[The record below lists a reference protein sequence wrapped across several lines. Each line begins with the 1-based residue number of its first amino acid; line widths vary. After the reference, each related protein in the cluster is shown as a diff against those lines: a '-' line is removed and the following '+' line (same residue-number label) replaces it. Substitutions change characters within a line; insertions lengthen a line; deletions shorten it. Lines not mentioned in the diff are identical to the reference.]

1 MLSYTSLL
9 LVVLAATSYVTCV
22 DAQLF
27 GLQAISRGGAKNNE
41 QLGKDTLGTIENE
54 AIEEAVTDF
63 LDPEIDGGAAM
74 LNRMFPLISQL
85 FKRRHLG
92 LSFGEVFKDV
102 TDLVDE
108 KEIAIF
114 ATIGW
119 GIVPA
124 TQAVYELVANVTGR
138 GILDENSGGEDDNNI
153 EDTDKEDETTMS
165 KVLGGL
171 FMKGKEV
178 AVVQPKHKMKPF
190 RSTMMYH
197 IVDHISQAS
206 KIGFSVLMVD
216 CLALTAR
223 MFGYNPFNIIE
234 KVSSLFSKVAYT
246 GWFVL
251 RLQLLKRYLLGKYVS
266 TSEGK

>member
-1 MLSYTSLL
+1 MLSYTLLL
-9 LVVLAATSYVTCV
+9 LVAATSSSCVTCV

-41 QLGKDTLGTIENE
+41 QLGKDTTLGTIENE

-63 LDPEIDGGAAM
+63 LDPEKDGGAAM

-92 LSFGEVFKDV
+92 LSFGQVFKDV

-138 GILDENSGGEDDNNI
+138 GILDENSGGEDDNT
-153 EDTDKEDETTMS
+153 EDSDQDETTMS

-190 RSTMMYH
+190 RSTMMYQ

-206 KIGFSVLMVD
+206 KIGFSVIMVD

-223 MFGYNPFNIIE
+223 MVGYNPFNIIE
-234 KVSSLFSKVAYT
+234 KVSRLFSKVAYT

>member
-1 MLSYTSLL
+1 MLSCTLLL
-9 LVVLAATSYVTCV
+9 LVAACVTCV

-124 TQAVYELVANVTGR
+124 TQAVYDLVANVTGR

-223 MFGYNPFNIIE
+223 MLGYNPFNIIE